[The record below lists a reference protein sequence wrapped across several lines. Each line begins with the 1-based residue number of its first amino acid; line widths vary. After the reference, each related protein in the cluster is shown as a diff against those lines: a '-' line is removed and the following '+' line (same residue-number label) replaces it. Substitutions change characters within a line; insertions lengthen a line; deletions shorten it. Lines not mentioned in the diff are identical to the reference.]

1 MPAERTPRQLKIRT
15 SPLSVSFSLPER
27 DLVVR
32 AADTQGDTVSGF
44 IREAAVKAA
53 IRKLNAASRAEA
65 A

>member
-1 MPAERTPRQLKIRT
+1 MTAERSPRQMKMRT

-27 DLVVR
+27 DLVVE
-32 AADTQGDTVSGF
+32 AAFQQGDTVSGF

-53 IRKLNAASRAEA
+53 IRKIAAASRAKA